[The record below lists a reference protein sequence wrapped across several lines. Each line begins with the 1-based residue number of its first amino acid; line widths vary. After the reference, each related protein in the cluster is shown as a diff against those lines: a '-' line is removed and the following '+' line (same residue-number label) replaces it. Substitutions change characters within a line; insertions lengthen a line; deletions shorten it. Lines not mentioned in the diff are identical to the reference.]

1 MSLPDGSS
9 TTPEAPLTLVLFDCD
24 GTLVDSQHMIVA
36 AMHDAHGVMG
46 LAVPERGRLLSVVGL
61 SLPEA
66 FTVLAQGDAAYPVAQ
81 MAEAYRSAFMRLRD
95 AQPPEPMFPGAREV
109 LAALRARDDVVLG
122 MVTGKARRG
131 VARVLE
137 AQDMDGWFTTIQTAD
152 DAPSKPH
159 PAMVQQAMME
169 VGIGPAR
176 TVVVG
181 DTSYDMAMARA
192 AGAAALGVSWGYHA
206 TDELWHAGAQRVVE
220 RFHDVPAAVADLLA
234 SASGARAGGPGC
246 ANC

>member
-1 MSLPDGSS
+1 MP
-9 TTPEAPLTLVLFDCD
+9 PEGPPSRHDAAPTLVLFDCD

-36 AMHDAHGVMG
+36 AMHDAHGALG
-46 LAVPERGRLLSVVGL
+46 LAVPDRSRLLSVVGL

-66 FTVLAQGDAAYPVAQ
+66 FTVLAAGDAAYPVAG
-81 MAEAYRSAFMRLRD
+81 MAEAYRAAFNRLRD
-95 AQPPEPMFPGAREV
+95 ARPPEPLFPGAREV
-109 LAALRARDDVVLG
+109 LAALRAREDVVLG

-131 VARVLE
+131 VARVLQ
-137 AQDMDGWFTTIQTAD
+137 AHDMEGWFSTIQTAD

-159 PAMVQQAMME
+159 PAMVQQAMLE
-169 VGIGPAR
+169 AGIGPAQ

-192 AGAAALGVSWGYHA
+192 AGASALGVSWGYHS
-206 TDELWHAGAQRVVE
+206 TDELWHAGAQQVVA

-234 SASGARAGGPGC
+234 PKADDTGKAGC
-246 ANC
+246 ASC

>member
-1 MSLPDGSS
+1 M
-9 TTPEAPLTLVLFDCD
+9 TTAEGPPFVTDAAAILVLFDCD
-24 GTLVDSQHMIVA
+24 GTLVDSQHLIVA
-36 AMHDAHGVMG
+36 AMRDAHAELG
-46 LAVPERGRLLSVVGL
+46 LPQPDRGRVLSVVGL

-66 FTVLAQGDAAYPVAQ
+66 FTVLAAGDAAYPVAG
-81 MAEAYRSAFMRLRD
+81 MVEAYRRAFMRLRD
-95 AQPPEPMFPGAREV
+95 AHPPEPMFPGAREV

-137 AQDMDGWFTTIQTAD
+137 AHDMEGWFATIQTAD

-169 VGIGPAR
+169 TGIGPAR

-181 DTSYDMAMARA
+181 DTSFDMAMARA
-192 AGAAALGVSWGYHA
+192 AGAGALGVDWGYHSA
-206 TDELWHAGAQRVVE
+206 GELWHAGAQQVVA
-220 RFHDVPAAVADLLA
+220 RFEEVPAAVAGLLA
-234 SASGARAGGPGC
+234 DARTLS
-246 ANC
+246 